1 MSEALTRTEP
11 VTHAAF
17 VRDSVTISLAP
28 PSARFSLRAR
38 DPAALEALLG
48 RKLPAKIGAM
58 EGEIACLG
66 PDEWLLRTADGAA
79 VPMGEGLPLA
89 ITDVSERAICLIVE
103 GPRAAAVLMAGCPLD
118 LDRFAIGR
126 ATRTIFE
133 TVEIILIRSGEHR
146 FEVEVWRSFAPWLHL
161 ALTTVAAQKTG
172 LNWNNPKTCLP

>member
-1 MSEALTRTEP
+1 MSEGLTRAEP
-11 VTHAAF
+11 VPHEAF
-17 VRDSVTISLAP
+17 VQGGVTISLAP
-28 PSARFSLRAR
+28 PMARYSLRAR
-38 DPAALEALLG
+38 DPAELEALLG
-48 RKLPAKIGAM
+48 RKLPAKIGTMA
-58 EGEIACLG
+58 GEISCLG
-66 PDEWLLRTADGAA
+66 PDEWLLRCVEGTA
-79 VPMGEGLPLA
+79 VPMGEGLALA
-89 ITDVSERAICLIVE
+89 ITEVSERAICLIVE
-103 GPRAAAVLMAGCPLD
+103 GPRASQVLGAGCPLD